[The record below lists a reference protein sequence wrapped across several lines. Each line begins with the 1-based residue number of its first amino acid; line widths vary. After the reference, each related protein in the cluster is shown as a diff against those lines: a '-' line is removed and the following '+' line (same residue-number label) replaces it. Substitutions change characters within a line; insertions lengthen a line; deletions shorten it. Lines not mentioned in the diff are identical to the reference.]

1 MPINSLCIQRFR
13 RRLNTLFIA
22 SSERLRGEGFSEKSH
37 QIWVVTSG
45 ESVLLLAAILAI
57 SPYAKTVLVG
67 LPITIAS
74 IKWVQNDSS
83 IVSIVPIGRISE
95 YTN

>member
-1 MPINSLCIQRFR
+1 
-13 RRLNTLFIA
+13 
-22 SSERLRGEGFSEKSH
+22 
-37 QIWVVTSG
+37 VVTSE

-57 SPYAKTVLVG
+57 SPYTKTVLVG
-67 LPITIAS
+67 LSITIAS

-95 YTN
+95 YAN